1 MYSNKHL
8 ADQPLIPARSI
19 LACSWMPMPLRIIR
33 RLPSLYAPEH
43 VTNCETPYTRYNRLS
58 NRLLSNPLYNR
69 FDNRLY
75 HVNKHP
81 TGCQTGLT
89 TGWMFVY
96 TIQPVVKPVWQ
107 PCWTNSHCSLNRT
120 GCQTGLY
127 NRIDNRLYTQHSHL
141 SNRFDNQLN
150 VCIHDTTSCETG
162 LTTGC
167 IVETG
172 LKGIHTTYSSRSS
185 AITHRSIAK
194 IHVKDAVENFVGV
207 SNCTFDIL
215 VPHNN
220 SAMLWRHLHNTTTT
234 TILRPFVRDHPSE
247 PVPEETL
254 THPPSWSSSN
264 LYQLLPSTTIHSILL
279 VQITCL
285 AIFLHNLVPW
295 PLWSTDS

>member
-1 MYSNKHL
+1 MLVN
-8 ADQPLIPARSI
+8 ADAVANNTQTSFFIRAR
-19 LACSWMPMPLRIIR
+19 
-33 RLPSLYAPEH
+33 
-43 VTNCETPYTRYNRLS
+43 TRHQLWNTI
-58 NRLLSNPLYNR
+58 
-69 FDNRLY
+69 
-75 HVNKHP
+75 H
-81 TGCQTGLT
+81 
-89 TGWMFVY
+89 
-96 TIQPVVKPVWQ
+96 TIQPVVKPVVVKPVWQ

-234 TILRPFVRDHPSE
+234 TILRPFVRDHPGE

-285 AIFLHNLVPW
+285 AIFLHNLFSC
-295 PLWSTDS
+295 PLWSASWFGALHLIFHTLVHPISVFFSQHMPIPSQPVLLQYQYYITP